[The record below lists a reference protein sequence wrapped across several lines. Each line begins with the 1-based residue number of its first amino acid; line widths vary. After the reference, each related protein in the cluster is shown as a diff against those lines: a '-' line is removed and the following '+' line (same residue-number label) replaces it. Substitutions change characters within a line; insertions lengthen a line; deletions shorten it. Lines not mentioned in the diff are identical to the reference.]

1 MTANVKG
8 MSVLEYLGQGDY
20 WLDTKSDAVF
30 EVKGMAEDR
39 RVRAAAA
46 LTRMSTALIIIAEGE
61 AACRR
66 NLPQALRL
74 AGEKP
79 REWMIRTAL
88 YRALYPAGA
97 APDEKI
103 VSSDNHQ
110 ATVGVQ
116 QVSDVRRIA

>member
-1 MTANVKG
+1 MTTVKE

-20 WLDTKSDAVF
+20 WLDTKNDAVF
-30 EVKGMAEDR
+30 EVRQMPEDR
-39 RVRAAAA
+39 RLRAAKD
-46 LTRMSTALIIIAEGE
+46 LTRMSTALISIAEGE

-66 NLPQALRL
+66 NLPEALRL
-74 AGEKP
+74 AGRNP

-97 APDEKI
+97 IPDEKI
-103 VSSDNHQ
+103 VGSDNHS
-110 ATVGVQ
+110 ASVGVQ

>member
-1 MTANVKG
+1 MTTVKE

-20 WLDTKSDAVF
+20 WLDTKNDAVF
-30 EVKGMAEDR
+30 EVKQMDPDR
-39 RVRAAAA
+39 RIRAAKE
-46 LTRMSTALIIIAEGE
+46 LTRMSTALISIAEGE

-74 AGEKP
+74 AAARP

-88 YRALYPAGA
+88 YQALYPAGSVL
-97 APDEKI
+97 DEKI
-103 VSSDNHQ
+103 VSPDNHVVS
-110 ATVGVQ
+110 AGVE